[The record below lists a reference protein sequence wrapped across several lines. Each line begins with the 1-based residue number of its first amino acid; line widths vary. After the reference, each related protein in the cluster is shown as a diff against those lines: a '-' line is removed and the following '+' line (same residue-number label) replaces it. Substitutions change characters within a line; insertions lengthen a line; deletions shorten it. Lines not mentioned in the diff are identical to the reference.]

1 MPLKKTIVPSD
12 KEVQQ
17 NPPSRSAKLRYLIK
31 QKDVYEVESDILDK
45 FSHLIEIENLGL
57 KL

>member
-1 MPLKKTIVPSD
+1 MPLKKPIVPSD
-12 KEVQQ
+12 KEVEK

-31 QKDVYEVESDILDK
+31 RENSYEIENDIIEK
-45 FSHLIEIENLGL
+45 FSHLIEVENLAL

>member
-1 MPLKKTIVPSD
+1 MPLKKPIVPSD
-12 KEVQQ
+12 RELKE

-31 QKDVYEVESDILDK
+31 HTDDYEIESDILNK
-45 FSHLIEIENLGL
+45 FSELIEIENLGL